1 VGKIKGSTILALLPW
16 IAVIHLYHTSA
27 AHQKRAA
34 ELEHKIDET
43 SDLNEQRNVMYS
55 GSAIMYAA
63 KIERNLD
70 DFQAV
75 TSQEHQDIWR
85 AMSLLQKQIKKG
97 K

>member
-1 VGKIKGSTILALLPW
+1 MLPW
-16 IAVIHLYHTSA
+16 IAVVHLYHTSA
-27 AHQKRAA
+27 AHQKRAT
-34 ELEHKIDET
+34 ELERKIDET

-85 AMSLLQKQIKKG
+85 AMALLQKQIKKG